1 MRLDVK
7 VENLGDLVKDLQRLS
22 EVFDIVKASYFE
34 PVDEKKVEE
43 MEAEIQRI
51 IDEQVKA
58 GISVDPG
65 QVEDD
70 DEVDLDDLSFDDED
84 DDK

>member
-1 MRLDVK
+1 M
-7 VENLGDLVKDLQRLS
+7 
-22 EVFDIVKASYFE
+22 AE

-43 MEAEIQRI
+43 MDKQIQAI

-84 DDK
+84 DGK